1 MSVGERDPHTGH
13 MTTGHEWNGIKEL
26 NTPVPKIVYFFL
38 IVTTIFGLI
47 WMFLMPSWPF
57 IHSYY
62 KGVLGLDQKQ
72 IVAVELDKGIAL
84 RAPWVDQVIAD
95 DFANIQNNPELM
107 ENVLAA
113 GHRLFGDNCA
123 ACHGIN
129 AAGNPGYPNLAAS
142 SMLWGATPE
151 TIQETITV
159 GINSTADDTRSSQM
173 LAFGSEEILTRDEIL
188 AVTDYVRTLS
198 DPALVPTID
207 AQAVASGAELF
218 ADNCSSCHGE
228 DAKGNIDMGAPDLT
242 DQFWIYG
249 GSRQMIFETVYN
261 GRQGHMPSWATR
273 LTPAQIKILTLY
285 ILDLRAQQE

>member
-107 ENVLAA
+107 KNVLAA

-123 ACHGIN
+123 ACHG
-129 AAGNPGYPNLAAS
+129 
-142 SMLWGATPE
+142 
-151 TIQETITV
+151 
-159 GINSTADDTRSSQM
+159 
-173 LAFGSEEILTRDEIL
+173 
-188 AVTDYVRTLS
+188 
-198 DPALVPTID
+198 
-207 AQAVASGAELF
+207 
-218 ADNCSSCHGE
+218 E
-228 DAKGNIDMGAPDLT
+228 DGKGNIDMGAPDLT

-249 GSRQMIFETVYN
+249 GSRQLIFETVYN

-273 LTPAQIKILTLY
+273 LTPAQIKIITLY